1 MAFSQKSVRFDE
13 FYTHY
18 ESIEEIYK
26 GGYVNADTLKDKIIY
41 CCCDDYRWSN
51 YVKFFKNNFEYF
63 NIKKLIATNYDIGDG
78 AYIYTYDGHNETIDQ
93 GRDNGSFEH
102 YSDFVT
108 EDTIIITNPPFS
120 KSKCF
125 FGWLQQNN
133 AKFYIHNTWLN
144 TIKCYKNLNDIYAAN
159 LKIKYD
165 VPAWDRYAITVTAS
179 GIVTNIELK
188 DTNNKQCKLEKAFV
202 EVKHDFY
209 YEAYDF
215 YKGDAWKG
223 KILNVDRCENIPND
237 YDDFIGVP
245 ISFIAVQPYIRKQ
258 YKIYGV
264 VFYGRKFFRLRIK
277 KIK

>member
-1 MAFSQKSVRFDE
+1 MPFSSKRATHDE
-13 FYTHY
+13 FYTLY
-18 ESIEEIYK
+18 ESIEYIYK
-26 GGYVNADTLKDKIIY
+26 CGFINIDTLKDKIIY

-78 AYIYTYDGHNETIDQ
+78 AYIYTYDGHNETIEQ
-93 GRDNGSFEH
+93 GREDGSFEH

-120 KSKCF
+120 KSKCLF
-125 FGWLQQNN
+125 SWLQQNN
-133 AKFYIHNTWLN
+133 VKFYIHNTWLN
-144 TIKCYKNLNDIYAAN
+144 VIKCYKNLNDIYAAN
-159 LKIKYD
+159 LHIKYD
-165 VPAWDRYAITVTAS
+165 VPAWDRYGITVTAS

-188 DTNNKQCKLEKAFV
+188 DTGNKQCKLEKTFA

-209 YEAYDF
+209 EADDF
-215 YKGDAWKG
+215 YKRETWKG
-223 KILNVDRCENIPND
+223 RILNVDRCENIPND

-245 ISFIAVQPYIRKQ
+245 ISFIAVQPWIRKQ
-258 YKIYGV
+258 YKIYGPAI
-264 VFYGRKFFRLRIK
+264 YGKKFCRLRIK

>member
-1 MAFSQKSVRFDE
+1 MPFQRGKCDE
-13 FYTHY
+13 IYTLY

-26 GGYVNADTLKDKIIY
+26 GGYINLDTLKDKIIY

-51 YVKFFKNNFEYF
+51 YVKFWKNNFEFF

-78 AYIYTYDGHNETIDQ
+78 AYIYTYDVQNETIEQ
-93 GRDNGSFEH
+93 GREDGSFEH
-102 YSDFVT
+102 YNDFVT

-120 KSKCF
+120 KSRCF

-144 TIKCYKNLNDIYAAN
+144 TIKFYNNLNDIYAAH
-159 LKIKYD
+159 LYIKYD
-165 VPAWDRYAITVTAS
+165 APAWDKYGITVNAS
-179 GIVTNIELK
+179 GLVTNIELK
-188 DTNNKQCKLEKAFV
+188 DTNNKKCKLEKTFD

-209 YEAYDF
+209 YEDDF
-215 YKGDAWKG
+215 YKGDVWKG
-223 KILNVDRCENIPND
+223 KILNVDLCNKIPYD

-245 ISFIAVQPYIRKQ
+245 ISFICVQPWIRKK

-264 VFYGRKFFRLRIK
+264 AFYGKKFYRLRIK